1 MVNFLHPRRR
11 RPAEPLWLF
20 TRSHEPCARGG
31 VAPENPDFEHG
42 GGVAMRGRL
51 NAFFAISVNSP
62 AMRMVNFSRCVG
74 SALRSGARS
83 VSRRVNPQP
92 TSAAGPM
99 ETGGHGFLL

>member
-42 GGVAMRGRL
+42 GGVAMRRRL

-62 AMRMVNFSRCVG
+62 SMRMVNFSRCVG
-74 SALRSGARS
+74 SAPRSRARS

-92 TSAAGPM
+92 TPAAVRM
-99 ETGGHGFLL
+99 EAGAHACL